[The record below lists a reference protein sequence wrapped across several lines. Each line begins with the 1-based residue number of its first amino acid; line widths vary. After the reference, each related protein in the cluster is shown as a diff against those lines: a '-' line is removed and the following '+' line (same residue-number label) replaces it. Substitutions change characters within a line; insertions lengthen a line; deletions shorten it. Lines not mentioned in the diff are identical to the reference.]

1 MFPGSAARTTG
12 RKGRDASPLV
22 TGRLPWLTMGAKIRL
37 CRAVAPVAGGL
48 DVLAAW
54 GLIAADVPVG
64 SCECGGR
71 AYGTEVRRPRRGA
84 RWWLTAECASCGAG
98 AASPGVWVDGE
109 PSPASP
115 AVPEPAERWAQYA
128 LPMAR

>member
-1 MFPGSAARTTG
+1 
-12 RKGRDASPLV
+12 
-22 TGRLPWLTMGAKIRL
+22 MGARIRL

-54 GLIAADVPVG
+54 GLMGADVPVG

-71 AYGTEVRRPRRGA
+71 AYGTEIRRPTRGGV
-84 RWWLTAECASCGAG
+84 RWWLAAECASCGAH
-98 AASPGVWVDGE
+98 AAAPGTWTDVE
-109 PSPASP
+109 PSPPSP
-115 AVPEPAERWAQYA
+115 AVPEPVERWAQYA